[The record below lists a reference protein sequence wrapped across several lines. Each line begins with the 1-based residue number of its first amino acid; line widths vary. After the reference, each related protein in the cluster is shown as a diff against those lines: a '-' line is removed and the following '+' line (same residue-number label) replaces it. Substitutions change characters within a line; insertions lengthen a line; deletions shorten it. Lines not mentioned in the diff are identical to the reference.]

1 MVAKLLTV
9 DLLIPGCSSLKEKRY
24 VLSSLKTRLRR
35 KFNVSV
41 AEIDHHNKWQRS
53 RIAACTVGVDRK
65 TVDGCCDKVLG
76 FIEREH
82 RVEIFETYQEY
93 C

>member
-9 DLLIPGCSSLKEKRY
+9 DLLIPGCSSLKEKRF

-41 AEIDHHNKWQRS
+41 AEIDHHHKWQRS
-53 RIAACTVGVDRK
+53 QLAACTVGVDRK
-65 TVDGCCDKVLG
+65 TVDGCCEKVLKCV
-76 FIEREH
+76 ERDY
-82 RVEIFETYQEY
+82 RVEITETGQEY

>member
-9 DLLIPGCSSLKEKRY
+9 DLLIPGCSSLKEKRL

-41 AEIDHHNKWQRS
+41 AEVDHHNKWQRA
-53 RIAACTVGVDRK
+53 RLAACTVGVDRI
-65 TVDGCCDKVLG
+65 TVDGCLDKVLK
-76 FIEREH
+76 FIERDF
-82 RVEIFETYQEY
+82 RVEITDTQQEY

>member
-24 VLSSLKTRLRR
+24 VLSSLKTKLRR

-41 AEIDHHNKWQRS
+41 AEIEYHNKWQRS
-53 RIAACTVGVDRK
+53 RIAACTVGVDKK
-65 TVDGCCDKVLG
+65 TVDGCCDNVIR
-76 FIEREH
+76 FIERDY
-82 RVEIFETYQEY
+82 RVEVTETFQEY

>member
-9 DLLIPGCSSLKEKRY
+9 DLLIPGCSSLKEKRL

-41 AEIDHHNKWQRS
+41 AEVDHHNKWQRT
-53 RIAACTVGVDRK
+53 RLAACTVGVDRK
-65 TVDGCCDKVLG
+65 TVDGCSDKVLK
-76 FIEREH
+76 FIERDF
-82 RVEIFETYQEY
+82 RVEITDTQQEY